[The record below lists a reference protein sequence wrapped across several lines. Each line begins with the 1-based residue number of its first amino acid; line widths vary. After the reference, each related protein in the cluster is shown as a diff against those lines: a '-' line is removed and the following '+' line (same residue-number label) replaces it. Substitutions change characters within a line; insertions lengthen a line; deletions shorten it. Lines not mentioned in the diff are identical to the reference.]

1 MLRELTS
8 TTMILHWTKMLTV
21 FILFENVKGWNS
33 SSDTVTVPDI
43 INLQALDMW
52 RLEMEWMMNQNEEE
66 RNQTYEIQVGRT
78 TNMDIV
84 DSMNVSKR
92 SLEAVHTLVWTSQ
105 LPLNCVDHSVRI
117 RFISEASPPS
127 SWSSWKTIYGE
138 MNLAHNQIRLFPDEQ
153 VLREGSTV
161 MFCCIFPTETHITS
175 LFFGKTLYEVI
186 NISPRVKAIR
196 VENINATNSF
206 GVIFYH
212 DRNSEA
218 AHNFVTF
225 PPEKPFDFRCET
237 EDMRLVYCSWKIQ
250 RAPNLTGDRRR
261 KYTLLIS
268 DSKAVGCDVEN
279 TDHPSCGFDVIQQQ
293 ITYNTTLLV
302 TNSLGQASETYIFNI
317 TDRVFPVPEHLEVTA
332 GVFDSLVILQLDGC
346 FKGLLLICQ
355 IELEPGGI
363 KQDLDKNGSDSM
375 QYYAFKLQHLKPS
388 TQYSIRGR
396 CAVQGNDSGRWTTQR
411 LFITEPLVTIDLW
424 RQIRDHPNRT
434 ITLLWKTVS
443 SDSELYIEAYNVCVS
458 YRNTERNVCM
468 TITQTQ
474 VELTRDLNMSD
485 ITVRAVI
492 QSGLSEPAHITI
504 PSAYIMPREKRIMG
518 NEKGFQLTWTRDSTT
533 TCDYIVEWCKLGV
546 ALPCNLQWRKVPA
559 NQSSLNLNAGYFKA
573 GVLYE
578 FEIYGCSADGH
589 RRHEKQIGYFKEQ
602 KPTQRPTLDS
612 SPNITWSSV
621 NLKWS
626 FNEKD
631 PSHTGFITRYVIM
644 VQDDSEAASNLSY
657 FIQSVDDPC
666 SKSWMVSGLEED
678 RSYTFQLA
686 ACTSAGCGPETTA
699 VFRTRKNFY
708 LLMVKVLVPLVV
720 LVGCCVCLWSYRNLI
735 RGFPEEAFGFLHV
748 KALDLDEDLYE
759 ASEKIHTL
767 MIEDCKW
774 CDVEILDVRPI
785 TTEKPWLTGAEDQS
799 CSFITPEVTPPSC
812 HLTTDLTN
820 FTYVSC
826 VQQDLPSEEL
836 QTEATKQESEISGFS
851 SDYVTSSHATMV
863 QIHSP
868 GQSQSRGALSSANQI
883 AVSGRQQQQL

>member
-33 SSDTVTVPDI
+33 SS
-43 INLQALDMW
+43 
-52 RLEMEWMMNQNEEE
+52 
-66 RNQTYEIQVGRT
+66 
-78 TNMDIV
+78 
-84 DSMNVSKR
+84 
-92 SLEAVHTLVWTSQ
+92 
-105 LPLNCVDHSVRI
+105 
-117 RFISEASPPS
+117 
-127 SWSSWKTIYGE
+127 
-138 MNLAHNQIRLFPDEQ
+138 
-153 VLREGSTV
+153 
-161 MFCCIFPTETHITS
+161 ETHITS

-317 TDRVFPVPEHLEVTA
+317 TDR
-332 GVFDSLVILQLDGC
+332 
-346 FKGLLLICQ
+346 
-355 IELEPGGI
+355 
-363 KQDLDKNGSDSM
+363 
-375 QYYAFKLQHLKPS
+375 
-388 TQYSIRGR
+388 
-396 CAVQGNDSGRWTTQR
+396 
-411 LFITEPLVTIDLW
+411 EPLVTIDLW

-434 ITLLWKTVS
+434 VTLLWKT
-443 SDSELYIEAYNVCVS
+443 DTLKQEFYMNL
-458 YRNTERNVCM
+458 
-468 TITQTQ
+468 
-474 VELTRDLNMSD
+474 
-485 ITVRAVI
+485 
-492 QSGLSEPAHITI
+492 
-504 PSAYIMPREKRIMG
+504 K
-518 NEKGFQLTWTRDSTT
+518 ST
-533 TCDYIVEWCKLGV
+533 GV
-546 ALPCNLQWRKVPA
+546 ALTDIDAMRNRSDTLKNRVTSYSQWTI
-559 NQSSLNLNAGYFKA
+559 L
-573 GVLYE
+573 
-578 FEIYGCSADGH
+578 
-589 RRHEKQIGYFKEQ
+589 
-602 KPTQRPTLDS
+602 
-612 SPNITWSSV
+612 
-621 NLKWS
+621 
-626 FNEKD
+626 
-631 PSHTGFITRYVIM
+631 
-644 VQDDSEAASNLSY
+644 AASPGWS
-657 FIQSVDDPC
+657 
-666 SKSWMVSGLEED
+666 
-678 RSYTFQLA
+678 
-686 ACTSAGCGPETTA
+686 
-699 VFRTRKNFY
+699 
-708 LLMVKVLVPLVV
+708 VV
-720 LVGCCVCLWSYRNLI
+720 LRRTGRTLFSWQHAHLQAVDRKPPPSSE
-735 RGFPEEAFGFLHV
+735 PERT
-748 KALDLDEDLYE
+748 

-851 SDYVTSSHATMV
+851 SDYVTSVGT
-863 QIHSP
+863 
-868 GQSQSRGALSSANQI
+868 
-883 AVSGRQQQQL
+883 